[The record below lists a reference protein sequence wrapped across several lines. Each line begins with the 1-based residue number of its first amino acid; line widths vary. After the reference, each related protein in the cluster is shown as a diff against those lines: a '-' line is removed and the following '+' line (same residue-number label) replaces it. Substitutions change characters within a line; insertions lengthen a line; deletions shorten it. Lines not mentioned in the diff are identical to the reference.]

1 MTKLLKWVGVVCSA
15 LALAAC
21 GGGGGS
27 SGSSA
32 FGSGAGSGSGS
43 GGTGITPGAPTV
55 ALVLSSTTVT
65 VAAPVTV
72 TATVLD
78 ASGAPV
84 AGMVVAFTTP
94 GNLGTLSPA
103 TALTDASGN
112 AAVQLAPASAT
123 TSGADQVVASVTV
136 GTVAVTGTKGFTV
149 LPGTGPIGTPS
160 LALTLSTANVTTT
173 TPATVTASIKDA
185 NGGAV
190 VGQVVSF
197 TSSGALGRFSP
208 ASALTDG
215 GGNAVVTLSPTAAT
229 TTGADKVVATT
240 TVNGTTLTASQ
251 GFQVT
256 ITNADLLLTLSSAQ
270 IPNTGSATVGITV
283 TAIDSKRNTVAG
295 VPVAMSADS
304 GAVLTNV
311 GTVTGSTGSVTASL
325 GIGSNRANRL
335 ITVTA
340 TSGAITRTATVQVVG
355 TTITSKLLP
364 AITAPTAS
372 GAVQYRVTDQA
383 GNPMVGQAV
392 QIVATGLVPA
402 GAAGTTGPNGDFNF
416 IYASP
421 ALIGSYPVVASIAGA
436 TDTQTVVVQS
446 AGSVAVATGPITSA
460 SVSSNPSVV
469 STNLSGSS
477 INRSEIRALF
487 LGANNLPI
495 PNVRATFNL
504 NGDVNSIGGTFTT
517 GTSTLYSDVNG
528 VVTTAYVPGTR
539 SSPTD
544 GVSVKVCYGLSDTDP
559 NLVNCTTSALT
570 TLTVT
575 AEPLGVSIGTNELI
589 IVNELTYV
597 KKFVVSVVD
606 AAGVAKPDVNI
617 VASVDLTRYRKGH
630 YKLLQRVVDG
640 KPVSFW
646 SKTLDDLAPGG
657 DAIICAN
664 EDTNRNG
671 VLEAGENLNG
681 AIEYVDAS
689 GNPYVPPVFN
699 TRLDPGKSDVS
710 IFLLQTK
717 TRADG
722 TAELQLQY
730 AKSFGSWVDAKI
742 TVAAS
747 GVSGTE
753 GRASYLVAPVPVDAA
768 SINDALIPPAYV
780 ISPYGQT
787 ASCANPN

>member
-1 MTKLLKWVGVVCSA
+1 MTKMLKWLGVVCSA
-15 LALAAC
+15 LAFAAC

-27 SGSSA
+27 AGTSA
-32 FGSGAGSGSGS
+32 FGSGSGS
-43 GGTGITPGAPTV
+43 GGTGTTPSAPTV
-55 ALVLSSTTVT
+55 TLVLSSTTVT
-65 VAAPVTV
+65 VTAPVTA

-78 ASGAPV
+78 ASGTPI
-84 AGMVVAFTTP
+84 AGKVVSFTTP
-94 GNLGTLSPA
+94 GNLGTLSPT

-136 GTVAVTGTKGFTV
+136 GTATVTGAKGFTV
-149 LPGTGPIGTPS
+149 LPSTGPIGTPS
-160 LALTLSTANVTTT
+160 LALTLSTTNITTT
-173 TPATVTASIKDA
+173 TPTTVTASIKDA

-197 TSSGALGRFSP
+197 SSSGSLGKLSP
-208 ASALTDG
+208 ASALTDT
-215 GGNAVVTLSPTAAT
+215 GGNAVVTLSPAAAT
-229 TTGADKVVATT
+229 TSGADKIVVST

-256 ITNADLLLTLSSAQ
+256 ITNADLILTLSSAQ

-283 TAIDSKRNTVAG
+283 TAIDSNRNTVAG
-295 VPVAMSADS
+295 VPVTMSADS

-311 GTVTGSTGSVTASL
+311 GTVTGSAGSVTASL
-325 GIGSNRANRL
+325 AIGSNRANRL
-335 ITVTA
+335 ITVIATA
-340 TSGAITRTATVQVVG
+340 GTITRTATVQVVG
-355 TTITSKLLP
+355 TTITSTLVP
-364 AITAPTAS
+364 AITAPSTA
-372 GAVQYRVTDQA
+372 GAVQYRVVDQA

-392 QIVATGLVPA
+392 QIIATGLIPSSA
-402 GAAGTTGPNGDFNF
+402 TGTTGPNGDFNF
-416 IYASP
+416 AYTSS
-421 ALIGSYPVVASIAGA
+421 ALTGSYPVVAGIAGA
-436 TDTQTVVVQS
+436 IDTQTVVIQS

-460 SVSSNPSVV
+460 SVSANPSVV

-477 INRSEIRALF
+477 TNRSEIRALF
-487 LGANNLPI
+487 LGANNLPT

-504 NGDVNSIGGTFTT
+504 NGDANSVGGTFTT

-528 VVTTAYVPGTR
+528 VVTTAYVPATR

-630 YKLLQRVVDG
+630 YRLFGDT
-640 KPVSFW
+640 W
-646 SKTLDDLAPGG
+646 SKTIDDLVPGG

-671 VLEAGENLNG
+671 VLEAGENVNG
-681 AIEYVDAS
+681 SIEYVDAS
-689 GNPYVPPVFN
+689 GNPYVPSVFN

-742 TVAAS
+742 TVTAA

-753 GRASYLVAPVPVDAA
+753 GRASYLVAPVPVDGA
-768 SINDALIPPAYV
+768 SIKNKDVAPAYV
-780 ISPYGQT
+780 VSPYGRT
-787 ASCANPN
+787 ASCNNPN